1 MVQTVETTR
10 VYLNENRQGV
20 VACVHCGVKYPIN
33 MSNYTDHSGGEK
45 PFKVKCGTC
54 HTIFHITF
62 DHRRYQRTPVN
73 FPGKIFSAQ
82 TEKDIGDIIIISLSF
97 GGIRFII
104 NNNIDIQ
111 TDTMYAIQFQL
122 DDEQSSVICEEIVIK
137 RVDGCCVGAA
147 FYPSERYNH
156 ELDFYLGTASSLL
169 GTF

>member
-1 MVQTVETTR
+1 MVPARKTTR
-10 VYLNENRQGV
+10 VYLNEKRQGV
-20 VACVHCGVKYPIN
+20 VTCVHCDVTRTIN

-62 DHRRYQRTPVN
+62 DHRRYQRTAVN

-104 NNNIDIQ
+104 NNNLDIK

-147 FYPSERYNH
+147 FYHSERYNH